1 MAALPISNSRHVA
14 VAEGDATRV
23 VAVADLAASLGAEAL
38 IRLHEADFAALAA
51 VGRDLVHFNLERTIN
66 RAGTRYALVPIVRP
80 GRRRPGGPEEL
91 PVLDPTRFRTGLCV
105 AVRQG
110 VPVAE
115 VPRRCSRSRCRR
127 SGMPTPSRRPW
138 CAATPSC
145 FPISAR
151 PRSSGGAARS
161 RGCGSTGPDKI
172 PRAAR
177 KSTEAVPARRRPGSS
192 SRSMTFPDRSST
204 TE

>member
-14 VAEGDATRV
+14 IAEGGATRV

-110 VPVAE
+110 VPVVE
-115 VPRRCSRSRCRR
+115 VPAPLFAISLPTIRDADALAAALVRRY
-127 SGMPTPSRRPW
+127 
-138 CAATPSC
+138 AEL
-145 FPISAR
+145 FPDLGPAEIV
-151 PRSSGGAARS
+151 G
-161 RGCGSTGPDKI
+161 RGCAVTRLRLDAPGRIPGAGP
-172 PRAAR
+172 A
-177 KSTEAVPARRRPGSS
+177 
-192 SRSMTFPDRSST
+192 
-204 TE
+204 